1 MESCSTCAII
11 LPQTLSPAANK
22 ALPQDRRVE
31 CCGRIICGKCVQ
43 DNPRFARYCPYC
55 QVSTAPSPLP
65 QRLKDPPSYTSIP
78 STRATTTEAS
88 SAPPPYTPT
97 ATSGTPELHEKTA
110 LAGDPEKS
118 EAAAQDTLHF
128 LDHEHDSIATLSLKY
143 DVPAAALRRTNNI
156 TSDHLLVGR
165 KTVLIPAEY
174 YRAGVSLSPRPV
186 DGEDE
191 ELRKSKIRRFMT
203 SCKVSDYDVA
213 LLYLEQSAYD
223 LGASIEAFFDDEAWE
238 KSHPMQRLGK
248 VGSAKNVAK
257 NCDTFRRRP

>member
-1 MESCSTCAII
+1 MESCCTCAVIQ
-11 LPQTLSPAANK
+11 PPTSSQAAEK

-31 CCGRIICGKCVQ
+31 CCGRIICGKCIQ
-43 DNPRFARYCPYC
+43 
-55 QVSTAPSPLP
+55 
-65 QRLKDPPSYTSIP
+65 
-78 STRATTTEAS
+78 AS

-97 ATSGTPELHEKTA
+97 ATPNPSEPHEKPA
-110 LAGDPEKS
+110 HAGDPEKS

-128 LDHEHDSIATLSLKY
+128 LDHEHDSITSLSLKY
-143 DVPAAALRRTNNI
+143 GVPATALRRTNNL

-165 KTVLIPAEY
+165 KTILIPAEY

-186 DGEDE
+186 DGEEE

-223 LGASIEAFFDDEAWE
+223 LGASIEAFLDDEAWE
-238 KSHPMQRLGK
+238 RSHPMQRSGK
-248 VGSAKNVAK
+248 AGPVRKGPKNRGP
-257 NCDTFRRRP
+257 FWRGL